1 MARLSRLL
9 AVVFALLIAV
19 LTAPSAHADDTPD
32 AWRIPDLRADVVV
45 DAEGVSTVTLDLAF
59 DFADEPGH
67 GPYVALSTQ
76 QAVAD
81 NPDVWRMIDVDV
93 TEVTSPTGA
102 PAETLITQED
112 GALLIRI
119 GREGTR
125 VSGIQNYRIVF
136 TAHGFIA
143 PRHATSGLD
152 EFNWNAVGS
161 GGWDVPIDHV
171 EVRVTGPAD
180 VGRTACFSGR
190 GYDQPCEAS
199 ASGRSAAFAASGLE
213 AGDGVQVV
221 AGFPADTFV
230 GAQPQFTKRFHVGN
244 VIPVN
249 AMTVGLTG
257 ALTALGIGAVAM
269 KHRRWSRDEV
279 YLGLTPGVRPVPGQ
293 DAAVG
298 LARAAKDDVAV
309 AFTPPKGARVGEV
322 GVLLDTRADN
332 VDVTASILDLAA
344 RGHYQIVENGKKSW
358 RFVRRATTDPRTPA
372 EDHIVSTLFRKG
384 KEVTTGELRD
394 KKYHEL
400 LPGARERLEERVIKE
415 LHWFKGSPRSAQI
428 LALLTALMLILGGVF
443 LGFVLGFAFGL
454 GLVGLAPIL
463 TGVVLVPLSLKAGR
477 RTAEGS
483 AVLAQAKGFE
493 LYLRTAE
500 ADQIRFEEGVDVF
513 SRYLPW
519 ATIFGVADRWAG
531 VFAQL
536 EREGRYQR
544 GDWYVGNS
552 SMDALRLSVAMNTLT
567 HELSSSMVASS
578 VAQSASTSGT
588 SGGSGFSGGGGFG
601 GTGGGG
607 W

>member
-1 MARLSRLL
+1 MIRVTRLL
-9 AVVFALLIAV
+9 AVVFAVLITV
-19 LTAPSAHADDTPD
+19 VTAPTAHADDTPE
-32 AWRIPDLRADVVV
+32 AWRIPDLKADVVV
-45 DAEGVSTVTLDLAF
+45 DAEGVSTVTLDLTF

-76 QAVAD
+76 QAVDD
-81 NPDVWRMIDVDV
+81 NPDVWRMIDV
-93 TEVTSPTGA
+93 EVTDVSSPTGA
-102 PAETLITQED
+102 PAHTQITHED

-119 GREGTR
+119 GSEGTR
-125 VSGIQNYRIVF
+125 VQGVQSYRIVF
-136 TAHGFIA
+136 TARGLIA

-152 EFNWNAVGS
+152 EFNWNVVGS

-171 EVRVTGPAD
+171 GVSVVGP
-180 VGRTACFSGR
+180 VGIDRTACFSGTR
-190 GYDQPCEAS
+190 YDQPCQAS
-199 ASGRSAAFAASGLE
+199 SSGRSATFAAGGLA

-221 AGFPADTFV
+221 AGFPAGTFV
-230 GAQPQFTKRFHVGN
+230 GAEPRFTKRFHVGN

-249 AMTVGLTG
+249 ATTVGLTG
-257 ALTALGIGAVAM
+257 ALTALGVGVVLM
-269 KHRRWSRDEV
+269 KRRRWSRDEV
-279 YLGLTPGVRPVPGQ
+279 YLGLTPGLRPAPGH

-298 LARAAKDDVAV
+298 LARLSQADVAV
-309 AFTPPKGARVGEV
+309 AFTPPKGASVGEV

-344 RGHYQIVENGKKSW
+344 RGHFQIIENGEKSW
-358 RFVRRATTDPRTPA
+358 RFVRRATGDPRTPA
-372 EDHIVSTLFRKG
+372 EDHIVSTLFKKG
-384 KEVTTGELRD
+384 NDVTTGELRD
-394 KKYHEL
+394 KKYHAL
-400 LPGARERLEERVIKE
+400 LPGARERLENRVIKD
-415 LHWFKGSPRSAQI
+415 LNWFKGSPRSAQV
-428 LALLTALMLILGGVF
+428 LALLTAVMLIFGGVF
-443 LGFVLGFAFGL
+443 LGLVLGFAFGL
-454 GLVGLAPIL
+454 GLVGLAPIV
-463 TGVVLVPLSLKAGR
+463 TGLLLAPLSLTAGR

-500 ADQIRFEEGVDVF
+500 ADQIRFEEGIDVF

-519 ATIFGVADRWAG
+519 ATIFGVAERWAG

-544 GDWYVGNS
+544 GDWYVGPGS
-552 SMDALRLSVAMNTLT
+552 LDTLRLSMAMNALT
-567 HELSSSMVASS
+567 HELSSSMVAST
-578 VAQSASTSGT
+578 VAQSASTAGT

>member
-1 MARLSRLL
+1 MIRVSRLL
-9 AVVFALLIAV
+9 AVVFAVLMAV
-19 LTAPSAHADDTPD
+19 WAAPAAHADDTPA
-32 AWRIPDLRADVVV
+32 AWRIPDLKADVVV
-45 DAEGVSTVTLDLAF
+45 DDEGLSTVTLDLAF

-67 GPYVALSTQ
+67 GPYVVLSTQ
-76 QAVAD
+76 QEVAD
-81 NPDVWRMIDVDV
+81 DPDVWRMITVDV
-93 TEVTSPTGA
+93 REVSSPTGA

-125 VSGIQNYRIVF
+125 VQGVQSYRIVF
-136 TAHGFIA
+136 TARGLIA

-152 EFNWNAVGS
+152 EFNWNAVGA
-161 GGWDVPIDHV
+161 GGWEVPIDHV
-171 EVRVTGPAD
+171 GVTVTGPAD
-180 VGRTACFSGR
+180 VDRTACFSGR
-190 GYDQPCEAS
+190 GYDQPCQAS
-199 ASGRSAAFAASGLE
+199 SSGRSATFAAAGL
-213 AGDGVQVV
+213 AKGDGVQVV
-221 AGFPADTFV
+221 AGFPAGTFV
-230 GAQPQFTKRFHVGN
+230 GAEPVFTKRYHVGN

-249 AMTVGLTG
+249 AATVGLTG
-257 ALTALGIGAVAM
+257 ALTALGIGAVVM

-279 YLGLTPGVRPVPGQ
+279 YLGLTPGVRPAPGQ
-293 DAAVG
+293 ETAVG
-298 LARAAKDDVAV
+298 LARSADADVAV
-309 AFTPPKGARVGEV
+309 AFTPPKDAHVGEV

-344 RGHYQIVENGKKSW
+344 RGHFQIVEGGKKSW
-358 RFVRRATTDPRTPA
+358 KFVRRATNDPRTPA
-372 EDHIVSTLFRKG
+372 EEHIVSTLFRKG
-384 KEVTTGELRD
+384 NEVTTSELRH
-394 KKYHEL
+394 KKYHAL

-415 LHWFKGSPRSAQI
+415 LGWFKGSPRSAQI
-428 LALLTALMLILGGVF
+428 LAMLTALMLILGGVF
-443 LGFVLGFAFGL
+443 LGLVLGFAFGL

-463 TGVVLVPLSLKAGR
+463 TGVVLLPLSLKAGR

-483 AVLAQAKGFE
+483 AVLAQARGFE

-500 ADQIRFEEGVDVF
+500 ADQIRFEEGIDVF

-544 GDWYVGNS
+544 SDWYVGQS
-552 SMDALRLSVAMNTLT
+552 ALDPLRMSMAVNALT
-567 HELSSSMVASS
+567 HELSSSMVASTA
-578 VAQSASTSGT
+578 AQSASTAGT